1 MSYARTE
8 RIRRAAI
15 LVASL
20 DEPLA
25 KQILA
30 ALPPAERERVLD
42 EADRLESIDEDEQAD
57 VLAEFR
63 RMTRGTRG
71 VESAVE
77 FAYSRSNGATTART
91 EAASMPQ
98 AAAAELPEATEP
110 VEVRGPAASEA
121 DAAAMAE
128 LLSHEHP
135 QIIAAALSR
144 LDEEQ
149 SAAVFAALPP
159 HLQSEALDRLATL
172 APADE
177 DAVQEVQSQL
187 ERRLQQRREYQAR
200 TAAGAEMVRK
210 ILARTPPAQRVIL
223 LERMGRPDATSA
235 LQLAAAE
242 RRTAPN
248 DPSPRTA
255 YVDAMAQQARD
266 LASAVR
272 RSRDA
277 PSDVAPE
284 REDLSAD
291 LELLSDDSLV
301 AALRLAGE
309 ATVLRALAVSGEAFV
324 KRVTNMLPRRQ
335 ARKLRGMLR
344 NLGPTRLIEL
354 QRAQHELLRLAHDC
368 AAVATSS

>member
-1 MSYARTE
+1 MSYTRTE

-25 KQILA
+25 EQILG
-30 ALPPAERERVLD
+30 ALPAAERERVLD

-63 RMTRGTRG
+63 RMTHGTRG
-71 VESAVE
+71 SESAVE
-77 FAYSRSNGATTART
+77 FTYSCSD
-91 EAASMPQ
+91 S
-98 AAAAELPEATEP
+98 AAAARSEEVSTRPHFAADATDAAP
-110 VEVRGPAASEA
+110 PAADARASTLSET

-144 LDEEQ
+144 LGEEQ
-149 SAAVFAALPP
+149 SAVVFAALPP

-177 DAVQEVQSQL
+177 DAVQEVQSQIQ
-187 ERRLQQRREYQAR
+187 RRLQQRREHQAR
-200 TAAGAEMVRK
+200 TAAGAELVRK

-223 LERMGRPDATSA
+223 LQRMGRQEATSDP
-235 LQLAAAE
+235 QPAAVE
-242 RRTAPN
+242 RRAA
-248 DPSPRTA
+248 DLPSPRTA
-255 YVDAMAQQARD
+255 HADSVAQQARD

-272 RSRDA
+272 RARGA
-277 PSDVAPE
+277 PNEAAPALD
-284 REDLSAD
+284 DLSAD
-291 LELLSDDSLV
+291 LELLSDESLV

-309 ATVLRALAVSGEAFV
+309 WTVMRALAASGEAFV

-335 ARKLRGMLR
+335 ARKLRAMLR
-344 NLGPTRLIEL
+344 NLGPTRLTDL
-354 QRAQHELLRLAHDC
+354 QMAQHELLRLAHDC
-368 AAVATSS
+368 AAVERAA